1 MKCGLSF
8 TLVDNFKYIRRKN
21 ILNHKKIIPVVL
33 FLYFLAFIF
42 SVKIFQIIY
51 TLDAITSLN
60 PGHLLKH
67 NYVKSP

>member
-51 TLDAITSLN
+51 TSDAIASFNFVDLI
-60 PGHLLKH
+60 
-67 NYVKSP
+67 